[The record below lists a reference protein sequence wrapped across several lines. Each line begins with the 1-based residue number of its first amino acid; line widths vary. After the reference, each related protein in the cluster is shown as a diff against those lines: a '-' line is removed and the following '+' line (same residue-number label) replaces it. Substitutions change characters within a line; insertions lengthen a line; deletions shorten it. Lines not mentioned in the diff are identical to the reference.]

1 MSKRIIICSD
11 GTWNTP
17 DQKDRGE
24 VRPTNV
30 TKMALSVASKG
41 TDGKI
46 QIVFYDKGVGTGWG
60 LNRWIGGM
68 FGTGISKNIEDAYR
82 FLIETYKV
90 GDEIYLFG
98 FSRGAYTVRST
109 AGLIRNCGLLKKEHA
124 DKFKDAYKLYRRRD
138 DKSRPN
144 SVEAQL
150 FRKSYSHE
158 VRIKFIGVWDTV
170 GSLGIPLDGLRFIN
184 KLLRLE
190 FHDVKLSSYVDNAYQ
205 ALAIDERR
213 KPFLPAI
220 WEKQKHAINQKVEQ
234 VWFAGVHSNVGGG
247 YEDTGLSDIAFLW
260 MKEKAE
266 LCGLS
271 FDDTALRQL
280 GILIAPNWNGKLRDS
295 KTGFYRL
302 TGDHIRSIGRKER
315 AEESVHS
322 CAVIRYE
329 KNPAYKPEN
338 LTEYLSKIQ

>member
-1 MSKRIIICSD
+1 MSKRIVICSD
-11 GTWNTP
+11 GTWNIP

-30 TKMALSVASKG
+30 AKMALSIAPEG
-41 TDGKI
+41 TDDKI
-46 QIVFYDKGVGTGWG
+46 QRVFYDKGVGTGWG
-60 LNRWIGGM
+60 LNRWLGGA
-68 FGTGISKNIEDAYR
+68 FGVGISKNIEDAYR
-82 FLIETYKV
+82 FLIENYKD

-98 FSRGAYTVRST
+98 FSRGAYAVRST
-109 AGLIRNCGLLKKEHA
+109 AGLIRNCGLLKKEYA
-124 DKFKDAYKLYRRRD
+124 NKYKDAYKLYRRRD
-138 DKSRPN
+138 NKSHPN

-150 FRKSYSHE
+150 FRKAYSHE

-170 GSLGIPLDGLRFIN
+170 GALGIPLGGLRFVN
-184 KLLRLE
+184 KLLGLE

-220 WEKQKHAINQKVEQ
+220 WEKQGHAIHQKLEQ

-247 YEDTGLSDIAFLW
+247 YKDTGLSDIAFLW

-271 FDDTALRQL
+271 FDDTTLKQL
-280 GILIAPNWNGKLRDS
+280 DIVIDPDWDGKLRNS
-295 KTGFYRL
+295 KTGLYRL
-302 TGDHIRSIGRKER
+302 TGDHIRPIGQAKH
-315 AEESVHS
+315 ANESVHS

-329 KNPAYKPEN
+329 KKPAYKPEN